1 MKIADYGKA
10 ITSYIESPTTAQ
22 KLQAKE
28 KAQTLGRTFLAEGSE
43 DIVEPSKS
51 MQVDTTTKGLDL
63 FTIDDFKDKAE
74 IYVGA
79 YHNKALPLADIKSAL
94 NKFTQKGIDDGT
106 FSADEA
112 IKVVQDLKSYFVD
125 MAQKQRLREVVPEGI
140 GTVERED
147 FDRGGVAQVKAYV
160 ESLPKNT
167 VVTRKLIKDFIE
179 ANDVNVN
186 FENLFNKNRP
196 AYVGNFIKDK
206 SITIDASKTPDKFK
220 KARAI
225 LNDPKKLREFLKY
238 GNKDGVSIKDIR
250 KKFNISMEEF
260 YDGGLR
266 ELFDKDFQTQAVSKI
281 KNKTINNIK
290 TLLND
295 SEAAS
300 FLKKGNVVPDDVLAK
315 LKILPGEAATATV
328 RIGQIYGGNNF
339 GVDEFKNIRKN
350 IKVSDKLFDTMNK
363 FSFGNPYRS
372 KLYKTSLELIDQQ
385 LGNEK
390 GTFESLKKKAS
401 YILKKNK
408 IKGFDINEIAGVTG
422 TAKTGAGEF
431 SQFIDVLDSNVNQK
445 QGAAFQSAFSNA
457 RQKIAANPAVFETE
471 ARKINKLAS
480 KFESEYGFRLPRIR
494 KLEDVEKFYSPKRLK
509 DLTDQGIDIKKAS
522 EKLGY
527 TIQMPAGAVTAQ
539 EFVDKPG
546 LKEKFLK
553 GIGTGAKV
561 FGKVIKPVGY
571 AIGTAAAYQAKSMA
585 DEMGIELKPQ
595 DYFMAVDSGDPEVDI
610 NNAKRRDD
618 PEFAAAERAKDLAQM
633 TDDFE
638 EVGQTTFGKYND
650 QIKNIKLP

>member
-339 GVDEFKNIRKN
+339 GVDEF
-350 IKVSDKLFDTMNK
+350 
-363 FSFGNPYRS
+363 
-372 KLYKTSLELIDQQ
+372 
-385 LGNEK
+385 
-390 GTFESLKKKAS
+390 
-401 YILKKNK
+401 
-408 IKGFDINEIAGVTG
+408 
-422 TAKTGAGEF
+422 
-431 SQFIDVLDSNVNQK
+431 
-445 QGAAFQSAFSNA
+445 
-457 RQKIAANPAVFETE
+457 
-471 ARKINKLAS
+471 
-480 KFESEYGFRLPRIR
+480 
-494 KLEDVEKFYSPKRLK
+494 
-509 DLTDQGIDIKKAS
+509 
-522 EKLGY
+522 
-527 TIQMPAGAVTAQ
+527 
-539 EFVDKPG
+539 
-546 LKEKFLK
+546 
-553 GIGTGAKV
+553 
-561 FGKVIKPVGY
+561 
-571 AIGTAAAYQAKSMA
+571 
-585 DEMGIELKPQ
+585 
-595 DYFMAVDSGDPEVDI
+595 
-610 NNAKRRDD
+610 
-618 PEFAAAERAKDLAQM
+618 
-633 TDDFE
+633 
-638 EVGQTTFGKYND
+638 
-650 QIKNIKLP
+650 

>member
-571 AIGTAAAYQAKSMA
+571 VIGTAAAYQAKSMA

-595 DYFMAVDSGDPEVDI
+595 DYFMAVDSGDPEVAI